1 MSETASND
9 GKTVA
14 IVSYLTLIGWII
26 AFIMHNNNKTEL
38 GAYHL
43 RQMLGLLLLGI
54 ALSVIARVVG
64 IPVVVWIL
72 QIGIFVLW
80 IMGLIS
86 AFNGQKKP
94 IPLIGEQFQNWFK
107 GIG

>member
-1 MSETASND
+1 MSETTSDN

-14 IVSYLTLIGWII
+14 IVSYLTLIGWIV

-43 RQMLGLLLLGI
+43 RQMLGLLILGI
-54 ALSVIARVVG
+54 AISVLARVIG
-64 IPVVVWIL
+64 IPIVIWIL
-72 QIGIFVLW
+72 QIGIFALW

-86 AFNGQKKP
+86 AFNGEKKP
-94 IPLIGEQFQNWFK
+94 VPLLGEQFQDWFK

>member
-1 MSETASND
+1 MSETASDN

-14 IVSYLTLIGWII
+14 IVSYLTLIGWIV

-54 ALSVIARVVG
+54 TLSVIARVVG
-64 IPVVVWIL
+64 IPVVVWVL
-72 QIGIFVLW
+72 QIGVFALW

-86 AFNGQKKP
+86 AFNGEKKP
-94 IPLIGEQFQNWFK
+94 VPLLGEQFQQWFK